1 VNKKWFLLSGLGV
14 LFAFAGSVSAAK
26 LETSQSV
33 DAGSFGIYVSGKRIA
48 TETFSVNQ
56 GPGGSL
62 AKSQMKAEDGGAQA
76 SELELGGAG
85 ELRHYEWHELS
96 PGRAEATVSPN
107 GEFLTEKLIPA
118 PGEKPFEQPFLVGTT
133 TSILDDFFFLHREI
147 LAWRYL
153 ASACTQE
160 KGNFQCKGGKIQL
173 GVLVPRQRASML
185 VSIQFVAR
193 EKVDI
198 HGTMRELTKLSLS
211 SEAGDW
217 WIWLDDS
224 LKLIRIVIPAE
235 NTEVLR
241 D

>member
-1 VNKKWFLLSGLGV
+1 VNKRWFLLPALSV
-14 LFAFAGSVSAAK
+14 LFAFVSSASTAK
-26 LETSQSV
+26 LETGQAV
-33 DAGSFGIYVSGKRIA
+33 DSGSFGVYVSGKRIA

-62 AKSQMKAEDGGAQA
+62 AKSQLKAEDGGAQS

-96 PGRAEATVSPN
+96 PGKAEATVAPN
-107 GEFLTEKLIPA
+107 GEFLTEKLTPG
-118 PGEKPFEQPFLVGTT
+118 PGEKPFEQPFLLGTT

-153 ASACTQE
+153 ASACSQNN
-160 KGNFQCKGGKIQL
+160 GNFQCKAGKIQL

-185 VSIQFVAR
+185 VSIQFVTR

-198 HGTMRELTKLSLS
+198 HGTMRDLTKLSLS

-217 WIWLDDS
+217 WMWLDDS

-235 NTEVLR
+235 STEVLR